1 MTKTIIILLILS
13 LGIALSACVN
23 IKKTTEPKAVEL
35 VKKSSWFKSDSSF
48 TVNDT
53 VFLYRDEIEGTSQSV
68 FFDENPNSQFYD
80 VITATKSDLSDNES
94 YQYSMNYLK
103 ENNLKLIK
111 KKPIIPYTKWS
122 VLKQYKGKFYAYK
135 VCDNYHAYRISIN
148 DSTYIDWTGEG
159 PDGNQIAAQ
168 KKIDDN
174 TYEYL
179 LNGVMYNERTMRI
192 HIIDN
197 EKGIAVFENVSNEF
211 NENNFFLMIASDKV
225 RTVPIIVNNC
235 KTAKQREVNFE
246 VPDYQ
251 ALLKMKGGK

>member
-1 MTKTIIILLILS
+1 MNKSLVILLTIS
-13 LGIALSACVN
+13 LGIIFSSCDNVKSTDAKVAESS
-23 IKKTTEPKAVEL
+23 
-35 VKKSSWFKSDSSF
+35 KKSSWFNYDSSF

-53 VFLYRDEIEGTSQSV
+53 VFLYRDEIEGTSQAV
-68 FFDENPNSQFYD
+68 FFDENRNSAFYD
-80 VITATKSDLSDNES
+80 DIKLVESDLTDSES
-94 YQYSMNYLK
+94 YQFSINYLK
-103 ENNLKLIK
+103 ENKLKLVK

-122 VLKQYKGKFYAYK
+122 VLKQNKGEFYAYK

-159 PDGNQIAAQ
+159 PDANQIVAQ

-174 TYEYL
+174 TYEYQ

-197 EKGIAVFENVSNEF
+197 EKGIAVFEYVSNEF
-211 NENNFFLMIASDKV
+211 NDNNFFLMIASDKV

-235 KTAKQREVNFE
+235 KTSKQREVEFE

-251 ALLKMKGGK
+251 ALLNMKGEK